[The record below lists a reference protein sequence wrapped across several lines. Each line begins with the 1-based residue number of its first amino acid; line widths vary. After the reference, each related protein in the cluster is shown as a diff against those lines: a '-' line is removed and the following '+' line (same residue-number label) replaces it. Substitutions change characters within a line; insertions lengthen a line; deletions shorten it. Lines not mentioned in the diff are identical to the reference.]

1 MEDLTKNAMSVVVAA
16 SFTNPPEKLKLLSY
30 MGYLELDYSKIENEV
45 MTALDLD
52 KNGKVDTDDI
62 QELWN
67 RTMKASDSAQE
78 L

>member
-1 MEDLTKNAMSVVVAA
+1 M
-16 SFTNPPEKLKLLSY
+16 KLLSY

-67 RTMKASDSAQE
+67 RTMKASDKVFRNSE
-78 L
+78 SCCVTERTRVTFGFCL